1 MKSSMS
7 SSTTAAT
14 AAALLKK
21 EEEDLARAIQL
32 SIKESNV
39 QASKSQS
46 SNSSSSKNKSSTVA
60 ASQDAENQKV
70 KALYDFEAV
79 EENEITF
86 KAGDILFVTDSSD
99 QNWWKGY
106 DRNGKEGL
114 FPSNFV
120 TSDLAYEIETFGI
133 SLVAF
138 FY

>member
-1 MKSSMS
+1 MKSSS
-7 SSTTAAT
+7 SAAINS
-14 AAALLKK
+14 LLKK

-32 SIKESNV
+32 SIKESTAQTNK
-39 QASKSQS
+39 QQTT
-46 SNSSSSKNKSSTVA
+46 NSSLYGSLSNLKNKSTQQEVES
-60 ASQDAENQKV
+60 QKV

-86 KAGDILFVTDSSD
+86 KAGDILFVTDNSD

-120 TSDLAYEIETFGI
+120 TADLAYEIETF
-133 SLVAF
+133 SN
-138 FY
+138 YNKHNNDS

>member
-1 MKSSMS
+1 MKSSS
-7 SSTTAAT
+7 SAAINS
-14 AAALLKK
+14 LLKK

-32 SIKESNV
+32 SIKESTAQTNK
-39 QASKSQS
+39 QQTT
-46 SNSSSSKNKSSTVA
+46 NSSLYGSLSNLKNKSTQQEVES
-60 ASQDAENQKV
+60 QKV

-86 KAGDILFVTDSSD
+86 KAGDILFVTDNSD

-120 TSDLAYEIETFGI
+120 TADLAYEIETFGNYNKHNND
-133 SLVAF
+133 S
-138 FY
+138 